1 MLSIVEFF
9 SVDFRPVCN
18 FHGPCLYQQ
27 VHQLRLVEVCAYLG
41 CQIFE
46 VQPGRGLASWMQ
58 LDGLRSFC
66 GQSWNKSTNFSLDL
80 ANFDFQLP
88 LFSSKKKTKKI
99 SKTFFNPAH
108 QPGPGH
114 PQAFLVVSGCVRD
127 YPIDL
132 VNFIRSAR
140 LNPLQVAAFLGED
153 FPMTPRRIAP
163 RPHNISTKKNTRNTT
178 NNKAKTIYNL

>member
-88 LFSSKKKTKKI
+88 LFSSKKKTKKYPKHF
-99 SKTFFNPAH
+99 ST
-108 QPGPGH
+108 QPTSRVP
-114 PQAFLVVSGCVRD
+114 V
-127 YPIDL
+127 
-132 VNFIRSAR
+132 
-140 LNPLQVAAFLGED
+140 
-153 FPMTPRRIAP
+153 TPRPSWWSRAACATIPSIWWTSSAA
-163 RPHNISTKKNTRNTT
+163 RGWTRCRWPPSSGRTSRWLHD
-178 NNKAKTIYNL
+178 A

>member
-27 VHQLRLVEVCAYLG
+27 VYQLRLVEVCAYLG

-88 LFSSKKKTKKI
+88 LFSSKKKTKKNLQNI
-99 SKTFFNPAH
+99 FQPSPPAGSRSP
-108 QPGPGH
+108 PGLPGGLGLRARLSHRFGELH
-114 PQAFLVVSGCVRD
+114 PQRAAEPAAGG
-127 YPIDL
+127 
-132 VNFIRSAR
+132 R
-140 LNPLQVAAFLGED
+140 LPRGGLPD
-153 FPMTPRRIAP
+153 DSTTHSTTTPQHIHKKEHKE
-163 RPHNISTKKNTRNTT
+163 HNKQQSKNH
-178 NNKAKTIYNL
+178 L